1 MNVYTRA
8 CTEVSLSLN
17 GKQVSKQHVGV
28 DTEYTAT
35 FSVEYDPGVLEAS
48 CVDDTKKTARL
59 VTAGSPVRVMLDADR
74 DEIRGDVNDLS
85 YVTATV
91 VDSNGERVPYSE
103 NEIAFRI
110 EGSCAKLAAVGN
122 GNPFDRSSFHSEK
135 RNAWKGRALAIVQPT
150 NNGAVCDVTLHASLD
165 DDDSSSSSSV
175 VISIG
180 A

>member
-48 CVDDTKKTARL
+48 CVDDTKKTALL
-59 VTAGSPVRVMLDADR
+59 VTAGSPVRVLLDADR

-103 NEIAFRI
+103 NEITFRI
-110 EGSCAKLAAVGN
+110 EGSCTKLAAVGN
-122 GNPFDRSSFHSEK
+122 GNPFDRSKLSLREAK
-135 RNAWKGRALAIVQPT
+135 RLEGSCACHRST
-150 NNGAVCDVTLHASLD
+150 H
-165 DDDSSSSSSV
+165 
-175 VISIG
+175 
-180 A
+180 